1 MTEIL
6 ANTAV
11 VIILQYRSLKINRQ
25 YTLILYNAIFNYIS
39 VRLERK
45 RKSDKISDK
54 DLEAIL
60 DVYSQHETCQDKLI
74 FDIAI
79 ELKTY
84 RDLEKQGV
92 LVKADWAK
100 GRGAE

>member
-1 MTEIL
+1 ME
-6 ANTAV
+6 
-11 VIILQYRSLKINRQ
+11 S
-25 YTLILYNAIFNYIS
+25 
-39 VRLERK
+39 
-45 RKSDKISDK
+45 KISDK
-54 DLEAIL
+54 ELEMFL
-60 DVYSQHETCQDKLI
+60 NLYSQYETLQEKLI
-74 FDIAI
+74 YDMAI

>member
-1 MTEIL
+1 MSDICGATGIECIRC
-6 ANTAV
+6 NPGGC
-11 VIILQYRSLKINRQ
+11 S
-25 YTLILYNAIFNYIS
+25 S
-39 VRLERK
+39 RK

-84 RDLEKQGV
+84 RDLEKHGV

>member
-1 MTEIL
+1 ME
-6 ANTAV
+6 N
-11 VIILQYRSLKINRQ
+11 
-25 YTLILYNAIFNYIS
+25 
-39 VRLERK
+39 
-45 RKSDKISDK
+45 KISDK
-54 DLEAIL
+54 ELEMFL
-60 DVYSQHETCQDKLI
+60 NLYSQYETLQEKLI
-74 FDIAI
+74 YDMAI